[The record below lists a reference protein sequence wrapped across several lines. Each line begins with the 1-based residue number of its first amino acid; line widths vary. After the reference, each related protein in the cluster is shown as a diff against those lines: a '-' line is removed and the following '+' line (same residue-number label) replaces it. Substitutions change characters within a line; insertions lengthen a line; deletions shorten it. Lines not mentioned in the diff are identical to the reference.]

1 MLDLIDH
8 PSDHGTEFSAD
19 EIGAPAR
26 SRIHANLLQ
35 RHRNQRISDPAPSL
49 RGAQTA
55 GLVSLASARLTSMRW
70 LMIVLLV
77 SVVAL
82 LAASAGLAHH
92 IWQEHR
98 KRSRTSRAPG
108 PTEDVDVETEETP

>member
-1 MLDLIDH
+1 
-8 PSDHGTEFSAD
+8 
-19 EIGAPAR
+19 
-26 SRIHANLLQ
+26 
-35 RHRNQRISDPAPSL
+35 
-49 RGAQTA
+49 
-55 GLVSLASARLTSMRW
+55 MRW